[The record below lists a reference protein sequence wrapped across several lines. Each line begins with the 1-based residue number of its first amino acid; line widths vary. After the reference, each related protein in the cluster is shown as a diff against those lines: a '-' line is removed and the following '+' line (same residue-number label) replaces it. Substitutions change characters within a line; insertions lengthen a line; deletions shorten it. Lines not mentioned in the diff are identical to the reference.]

1 MKDLIVKLG
10 ALGDVVRTTVLLSE
24 LTSEIHWLSRKNAHD
39 LLGSEKISKK
49 YFLEENE
56 DIERLKNYE
65 FDLII
70 SLEEEREILDI
81 LKKIKKKKLIGAY
94 LNDKNEIDY
103 TPESSYWFDMS
114 LISKLGKEK
123 ADELK
128 YINKKSVPEIFIN
141 MLGKDFHLQEYDL
154 GIKSKDSNGKIG
166 LIDFSV
172 SVWPNKQWQG
182 YNSLYGKLK
191 EEHYNISFLGM
202 RPTLREHIEDINN
215 CELIACGDTLGMHI
229 ALALKKK
236 IVALFNCTPPQEIE
250 DYGRIKKIVSPLCKK
265 YLYKREFSEEAVCAI
280 KVDDVYNQIKKFLKK

>member
-141 MLGKDFHLQEYDL
+141 
-154 GIKSKDSNGKIG
+154 
-166 LIDFSV
+166 
-172 SVWPNKQWQG
+172 
-182 YNSLYGKLK
+182 
-191 EEHYNISFLGM
+191 
-202 RPTLREHIEDINN
+202 
-215 CELIACGDTLGMHI
+215 
-229 ALALKKK
+229 
-236 IVALFNCTPPQEIE
+236 
-250 DYGRIKKIVSPLCKK
+250 
-265 YLYKREFSEEAVCAI
+265 
-280 KVDDVYNQIKKFLKK
+280 